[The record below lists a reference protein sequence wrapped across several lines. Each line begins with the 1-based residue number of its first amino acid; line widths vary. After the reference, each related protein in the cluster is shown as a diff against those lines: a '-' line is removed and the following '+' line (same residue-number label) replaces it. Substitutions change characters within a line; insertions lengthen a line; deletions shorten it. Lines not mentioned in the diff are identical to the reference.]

1 MPVMTMRAM
10 SFQFR
15 STMAKVLKLFGY
27 IANAVTGLLNALLSD
42 NKIISVD
49 IKHIRFR
56 TTFQNIGF
64 YITVLITKRGPWHEN
79 IVRKSKSVKL
89 AIE

>member
-1 MPVMTMRAM
+1 MTMRAM

-56 TTFQNIGF
+56 NSETFQNIGF
-64 YITVLITKRGPWHEN
+64 YITVLITKRGT
-79 IVRKSKSVKL
+79 L
-89 AIE
+89 G